1 MTTKTQ
7 HKAEIYDAA
16 CIARAERFI
25 CSVFLGRGKYDKR
38 DAATRDEAQS
48 IAAVMAAEH
57 RSDAIVYAIYDGNV
71 SVIADTVRYRR

>member
-1 MTTKTQ
+1 MTTKT
-7 HKAEIYDAA
+7 HKADLYDAI
-16 CIARAERFI
+16 CIARAERFV

-57 RSDAIVYAIYDGNV
+57 ESDAIVYAIYDGTV